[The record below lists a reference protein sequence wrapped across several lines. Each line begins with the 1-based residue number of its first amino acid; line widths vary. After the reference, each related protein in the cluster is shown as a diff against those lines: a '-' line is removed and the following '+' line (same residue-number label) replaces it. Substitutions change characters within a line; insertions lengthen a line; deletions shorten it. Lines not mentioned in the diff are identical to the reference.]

1 MIDCRFKPIEK
12 WPSKPTP
19 KEDRHHRFRAQWSK
33 TLDLLEFELSK
44 LRALDIT
51 IEAFFHPGEIRND
64 GWPKSS
70 ARPSHP
76 GVILRFTTAGKQ
88 AEFACDR
95 FADWQQNLRAIALG
109 LEKLRLVDD
118 YGIVAEEG
126 QQYTGWLKLPEAS
139 AIDEAT
145 ECARRLV
152 DLACVSYA
160 ASELLRSR
168 ELFEKVAAEAIRR
181 NHSDTGS
188 GDVDG
193 LQLAL
198 AARNRIR
205 QLKEWK

>member
-1 MIDCRFKPIEK
+1 VIDCRFKPIEK
-12 WPSKPTP
+12 WPSNPTP
-19 KEDRHHRFRAQWSK
+19 KGNRRHRFRAAWST
-33 TLDLLEFELSK
+33 TLDLLEFELGK
-44 LRALDIT
+44 LRAQDIT
-51 IEAFFHPGEIRND
+51 VQAFFQPGEIRND
-64 GWPKSS
+64 GWPKSN

-76 GVILRFTTAGKQ
+76 GVILRFVTAGKQ

-126 QQYTGWLKLPEAS
+126 QQYTGWIRLPEAS

-152 DLACVSYA
+152 DLACVSHV
-160 ASELLRSR
+160 ASDLLASR
-168 ELFEKVAAEAIRR
+168 DIFEKVATEALRR
-181 NHSDTGS
+181 NHSDTSS
-188 GDVDG
+188 GNVDG

-198 AARNRIR
+198 SARNRIR
-205 QLKEWK
+205 ELKGWK

>member
-12 WPSKPTP
+12 WPSKPTQI
-19 KEDRHHRFRAQWSK
+19 RRHRFRAKWVD
-33 TLDLLEFELSK
+33 TLNLLEFELSK
-44 LRALDIT
+44 LRATDIT
-51 IEAFFHPGEIRND
+51 IEAFFRPSEIRND
-64 GWPKSS
+64 GWPRSD

-88 AEFACDR
+88 AEFVCDR

-126 QQYTGWLKLPEAS
+126 QQYTSWLRLPEAS

-152 DLACVSYA
+152 DLACVTHT
-160 ASELLRSR
+160 ASALLASR
-168 ELFEKVAAEAIRR
+168 ELFEKVAAEALRR
-181 NHSDTGS
+181 NHGDTGS
-188 GDVDG
+188 GNVDG

-205 QLKEWK
+205 ELKGWK

>member
-1 MIDCRFKPIEK
+1 MIDCRFKPIAK
-12 WPSKPTP
+12 WPNAPTP
-19 KEDRHHRFRAQWSK
+19 PESRRYRFRAQWSQ
-33 TLDLLEFELSK
+33 TLDLLEFELGK
-44 LRALDIT
+44 LRAADIT

-126 QQYTGWLKLPEAS
+126 QQYTGWLRLPESS

-145 ECARRLV
+145 ELARKLV
-152 DLACVSYA
+152 DLACVGDLPSQI
-160 ASELLRSR
+160 LTDKRR
-168 ELFEKVAAEAIRR
+168 FEAVATEALRR
-181 NHSDTGS
+181 NHPDTSNGYVE
-188 GDVDG
+188 GF
-193 LQLAL
+193 QLAL
-198 AARNRIR
+198 SARDRIR
-205 QLKEWK
+205 ELKGWL

>member
-1 MIDCRFKPIEK
+1 VIDCRFKPIQK
-12 WPSKPTP
+12 WPSKPTLI
-19 KEDRHHRFRAQWSK
+19 RQHRFRAPWSK
-33 TLDLLEFELSK
+33 TLDLLEFELGK
-44 LRALDIT
+44 LRAQDIT
-51 IEAFFHPGEIRND
+51 IEAFFQPGEIRND
-64 GWPKSS
+64 GWPKSN

-76 GVILRFTTAGKQ
+76 GVILRFKTRGKQ

-152 DLACVSYA
+152 DLACVSHA
-160 ASELLRSR
+160 ASELLAKR
-168 ELFEKVAAEAIRR
+168 EVFEKVAAEALRR
-181 NHSDTGS
+181 NHPDTS
-188 GDVDG
+188 GGNVDG

-198 AARNRIR
+198 ATRNRIR
-205 QLKEWK
+205 ELKGWK

>member
-12 WPSKPTP
+12 WPSKPTQI
-19 KEDRHHRFRAQWSK
+19 RRHRFRAKWAD
-33 TLDLLEFELSK
+33 TLDLLEFELGK
-44 LRALDIT
+44 LRARDIT

-76 GVILRFTTAGKQ
+76 GVILRFTTASKQ

-152 DLACVSYA
+152 DLACVSHA
-160 ASELLRSR
+160 ASELLAKR
-168 ELFEKVAAEAIRR
+168 EVFEQVAAEALRR
-181 NHSDTGS
+181 NHPDTS
-188 GDVDG
+188 GGNVDG

-205 QLKEWK
+205 ELKGW

>member
-1 MIDCRFKPIEK
+1 MIDARFKPITR
-12 WPSKPTP
+12 WPNAPTP
-19 KEDRHHRFRAQWSK
+19 KESRRHRFRAPWSN
-33 TLDLLEFELSK
+33 TLDLLEFELRK
-44 LRALDIT
+44 LQAADIT
-51 IEAFFHPGEIRND
+51 IEAFFQSGEIRND
-64 GWPKSS
+64 GWPKSN

-76 GVILRFTTAGKQ
+76 GVVLRFVTAGRE

-139 AIDEAT
+139 AIDEAS
-145 ECARRLV
+145 ECARKLV
-152 DLACVSYA
+152 NLACVKHV
-160 ASELLRSR
+160 ASEILASR

-181 NHSDTGS
+181 THSDTGS

-193 LQLAL
+193 LQFAL

-205 QLKEWK
+205 ELKGWR